1 MTTYQSDIKTIS
13 SNEEMVFNILS
24 DLNNLQ
30 KIQHLPALGD
40 KVKNLQ
46 FDTDSFTIEVDMIG
60 NIGFRVMK
68 REPFKTIKFKSE
80 RAPVTMTVLIQLEQV
95 KEKETRMKLILET
108 ELPPMIKLM
117 VDKKLKEG
125 INLVADGIAQALNAS
140 LL

>member
-30 KIQHLPALGD
+30 KIQNLPALGD

-46 FDTDSFTIEVDMIG
+46 FDTDSFTLEVDMIG
-60 NIGFRVMK
+60 NIGFRVID
-68 REPFKTIKFKSE
+68 REPFKTIKFQSE

-95 KEKETRMKLILET
+95 TEQETRMKLILET
-108 ELPPMIKLM
+108 ELPAMIKMM

-125 INLVADGIAQALNAS
+125 INLVADGMSQALNAA

>member
-1 MTTYQSDIKTIS
+1 MTTYQSDIKTIF

-30 KIQHLPALGD
+30 KIKQLPALGD

-60 NIGFRVMK
+60 NIGFRVIM
-68 REPFKTIKFKSE
+68 REPFKTIKFQSE

-95 KEKETRMKLILET
+95 KEKETHLYLILET
-108 ELPPMIKLM
+108 ELPPMIKMM

-125 INLVADGIAQALNAS
+125 INLVADGISQALNAA